1 MDIPASRAIASAV
14 ASAYPVRAN
23 TAAAASL
30 EALELAVLP
39 DLEGRRVAP
48 TGNGVAVVHLRRRNL
63 ARIDSIGMRTTL
75 PVLLGAAA
83 LLAGCT
89 QPQSSS
95 TGDFQGD
102 EKDVAQVVADLADDA
117 ARNKQAHVC
126 GEILSERLQKAVA
139 GDSSCP
145 NEVKKAFEDAD
156 ANTLDVDDV
165 TISGSTRHGRGQH
178 GGRRRGP
185 PSAPS
190 SSSRPTAAWRID
202 SFG

>member
-1 MDIPASRAIASAV
+1 MRSLVPA
-14 ASAYPVRAN
+14 
-23 TAAAASL
+23 
-30 EALELAVLP
+30 
-39 DLEGRRVAP
+39 
-48 TGNGVAVVHLRRRNL
+48 
-63 ARIDSIGMRTTL
+63 
-75 PVLLGAAA
+75 LLGAAA

-95 TGDFQGD
+95 TGDFKGD

-117 ARNKQAHVC
+117 ARNKQSHVC
-126 GEILSERLQKAVA
+126 GEILSARLEKAVA

-165 TISGSTRHGRGQH
+165 TVTGEKATAKVSTKNGDATVSRTFRFVKADGS
-178 GGRRRGP
+178 
-185 PSAPS
+185 
-190 SSSRPTAAWRID
+190 WRID